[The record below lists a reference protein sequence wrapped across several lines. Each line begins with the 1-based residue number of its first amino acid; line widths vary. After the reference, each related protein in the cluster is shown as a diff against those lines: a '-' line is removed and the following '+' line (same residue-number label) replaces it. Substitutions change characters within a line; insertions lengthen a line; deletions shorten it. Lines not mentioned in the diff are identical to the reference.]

1 MSVHVFADLPWLR
14 SFYSLQ
20 WYTPGNTCPLIMLFS
35 AQLHKRVRSKQ
46 CAQLY
51 ILSSFCHVILPPYK
65 ASTRTVVETQRPT
78 RFIRTGIRTASC
90 RLEAAFKGPLMGPC
104 TCEEALPGK
113 IECINARGKKP
124 SDSLQQPHHEVTL
137 MQEQDDDIKVYE
149 ANVTL

>member
-1 MSVHVFADLPWLR
+1 
-14 SFYSLQ
+14 
-20 WYTPGNTCPLIMLFS
+20 
-35 AQLHKRVRSKQ
+35 
-46 CAQLY
+46 
-51 ILSSFCHVILPPYK
+51 
-65 ASTRTVVETQRPT
+65 
-78 RFIRTGIRTASC
+78 
-90 RLEAAFKGPLMGPC
+90 MGSC